1 MILKLVSITK
11 HIRIK
16 LLESAWNY
24 QTWRRLWWER
34 HLSSKPDLSQSY
46 FWVDVKLFLVPCHTL
61 FPHYIFS
68 FLWNSTLFFPSNISI
83 PPKFSLIKTWVP
95 VTKHLLCTRH
105 YASVSSYKEVDR
117 EERGKLFQYYFP
129 TSRFAIN
136 IIFSAAKCRVL
147 PASYCN
153 PW

>member
-1 MILKLVSITK
+1 MELPNMGKSMVGEAFVIQVWFIT
-11 HIRIK
+11 I
-16 LLESAWNY
+16 
-24 QTWRRLWWER
+24 
-34 HLSSKPDLSQSY
+34 
-46 FWVDVKLFLVPCHTL
+46 LFLSGREIIFSAIPQP

-68 FLWNSTLFFPSNISI
+68 FLWNSTLFLPSNIFI
-83 PPKFSLIKTWVP
+83 PPKFSLIKTWMP

-105 YASVSSYKEVDR
+105 YASVSSCKEADR

-153 PW
+153 PWEMVRIN